1 MALISY
7 QITSM
12 VQDGSNTVVNLR
24 YYVGAITTED
34 ELFLSDTNDSPKSQN
49 GVTRAVTRYRRTS
62 VVDTATITKSG
73 THSQNAMVSDLNTA
87 LATKATEL
95 GHTPI
100 DEQTN
105 G

>member
-12 VQDGSNTVVNLR
+12 LQDGSNTVVNLR

-34 ELFLSDTNDSPKSQN
+34 ELLLSGST
-49 GVTRAVTRYRRTS
+49 GAVTRYRRTAM
-62 VVDTATITKSG
+62 VDTATITKAG
-73 THSQNAMVSDLNTA
+73 THSHAEMVSDLNTA

-105 G
+105 E